1 MQSCIRLQ
9 NFLHFSHVTRSHF
22 SFRYTNFTSLT
33 FPQRPRQQ
41 GSGILILQAYSKRG
55 KETGRS
61 RNVHPLVPEGSTKT
75 YGILTSHVAWR
86 QPQQNKGGW
95 RRITRRPQEETK
107 AAFKGGQARPWWT
120 HAGRGHTPAQALT
133 VQRAGRPWQPA
144 PPYAYVHGSR
154 PTLPTRHGQ
163 RQRILG
169 YASCGFSGT
178 LSAFSSFR
186 PLSSPAPALA
196 PPRAGR
202 SSPWTRCSA
211 PPGAS
216 RRRPPSP
223 SSPRSR
229 CRTMSH
235 LKCKQFLV
243 IRTRGKG

>member
-144 PPYAYVHGSR
+144 PGAPIRVRARLQAHTPYQTR
-154 PTLPTRHGQ
+154 PTATD
-163 RQRILG
+163 
-169 YASCGFSGT
+169 
-178 LSAFSSFR
+178 
-186 PLSSPAPALA
+186 
-196 PPRAGR
+196 PRLR
-202 SSPWTRCSA
+202 
-211 PPGAS
+211 
-216 RRRPPSP
+216 
-223 SSPRSR
+223 
-229 CRTMSH
+229 
-235 LKCKQFLV
+235 
-243 IRTRGKG
+243 

>member
-107 AAFKGGQARPWWT
+107 AAFKGGQGHGGRMLVEET
-120 HAGRGHTPAQALT
+120 HQHRLSQSSALAGRGSQRPHTRT
-133 VQRAGRPWQPA
+133 CTA
-144 PPYAYVHGSR
+144 PGPHSLPDTANGNGS
-154 PTLPTRHGQ
+154 
-163 RQRILG
+163 
-169 YASCGFSGT
+169 
-178 LSAFSSFR
+178 
-186 PLSSPAPALA
+186 
-196 PPRAGR
+196 
-202 SSPWTRCSA
+202 
-211 PPGAS
+211 
-216 RRRPPSP
+216 
-223 SSPRSR
+223 
-229 CRTMSH
+229 
-235 LKCKQFLV
+235 
-243 IRTRGKG
+243 

>member
-95 RRITRRPQEETK
+95 RITRRPQDETK
-107 AAFKGGQARPWWT
+107 AAFKGGQGHGGRMLVEET
-120 HAGRGHTPAQALT
+120 HQHRLSQS
-133 VQRAGRPWQPA
+133 QRAGRPWQPA
-144 PPYAYVHGSR
+144 PGA
-154 PTLPTRHGQ
+154 PTRVRARLQ
-163 RQRILG
+163 VR
-169 YASCGFSGT
+169 T
-178 LSAFSSFR
+178 
-186 PLSSPAPALA
+186 PLPDTANGNGS
-196 PPRAGR
+196 
-202 SSPWTRCSA
+202 
-211 PPGAS
+211 
-216 RRRPPSP
+216 
-223 SSPRSR
+223 
-229 CRTMSH
+229 
-235 LKCKQFLV
+235 
-243 IRTRGKG
+243 